1 MLTNLPLGDARSIA
15 ADPYLRASTT
25 WRNRAARAIWGCVW
39 LLLAR
44 PTPRPMHAWRALLLR
59 AFGAKLGANCH
70 VYPAA
75 SIWAPWN
82 LICEDAVGIA
92 DGAVIYNPAPIRL
105 GSHCVISQ
113 QAYLC
118 GATHDF
124 DDPAFPM
131 RSLPIRVGAYAWI
144 CARATVCAGRHVG
157 DGAVLGL
164 GAIATRDLEPWTVY
178 AGNPARA
185 LRVRRR
191 VH

>member
-1 MLTNLPLGDARSIA
+1 MGMRVAVARAPDAAADARMAREQQPHASPYGTRGAIA
-15 ADPYLRASTT
+15 PSRA
-25 WRNRAARAIWGCVW
+25 
-39 LLLAR
+39 
-44 PTPRPMHAWRALLLR
+44 R
-59 AFGAKLGANCH
+59 AFGAKLGVNCH